1 MAMLQFN
8 SNADNARRDFYT
20 IIGDSV
26 IEPDE
31 TIEFE
36 LSGPNGISL
45 IPNRR
50 TAVVTIINDD
60 CERAFYNSNI
70 DICG

>member
-36 LSGPNGISL
+36 LSGPTGVSL
-45 IPNRR
+45 IPDRR

-60 CERAFYNSNI
+60 CERAFSNSNI

>member
-36 LSGPNGISL
+36 LSGPAGVSL

-60 CERAFYNSNI
+60 CESTFSNSNI